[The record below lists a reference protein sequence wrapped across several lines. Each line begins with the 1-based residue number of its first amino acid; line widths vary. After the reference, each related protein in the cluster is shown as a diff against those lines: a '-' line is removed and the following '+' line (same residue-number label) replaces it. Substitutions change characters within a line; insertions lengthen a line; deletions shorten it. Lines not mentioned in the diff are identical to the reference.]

1 MAGYETGR
9 PDLRKKLNHSPHGR
23 SMPKHTSKPKSG
35 RKRFVGMPQPA
46 GWRSENASGK
56 GGKELAHN
64 APVRR
69 AASKAR
75 GK

>member
-1 MAGYETGR
+1 
-9 PDLRKKLNHSPHGR
+9 
-23 SMPKHTSKPKSG
+23 MPKHTSKPKSG